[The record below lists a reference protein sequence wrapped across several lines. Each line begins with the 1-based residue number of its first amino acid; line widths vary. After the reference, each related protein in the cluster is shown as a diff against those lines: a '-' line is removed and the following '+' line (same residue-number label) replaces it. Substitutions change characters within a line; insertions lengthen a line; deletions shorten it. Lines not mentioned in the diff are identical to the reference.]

1 MYGYISE
8 LQKGIKNPV
17 PMTDTEVN
25 EVKNLKKRVDL
36 LRSQIHAIDEELS
49 SSEGSS
55 SGESEESSQSDHE
68 NSEYDDEVYEEEKKV
83 QMTS

>member
-1 MYGYISE
+1 M
-8 LQKGIKNPV
+8 
-17 PMTDTEVN
+17 
-25 EVKNLKKRVDL
+25 DL

-55 SGESEESSQSDHE
+55 SGELDESSQSDHE

>member
-25 EVKNLKKRVDL
+25 EVKSLHLCFMTK
-36 LRSQIHAIDEELS
+36 
-49 SSEGSS
+49 SEKE
-55 SGESEESSQSDHE
+55 SGLA
-68 NSEYDDEVYEEEKKV
+68 EV
-83 QMTS
+83 TDSCD